1 MSDETGNQGIIMS
14 GGTLNADQLAV
25 GKNAQVSGTVIKT
38 IGQLQDLNTP
48 ETSKLADLL
57 KQLQTAIETDESLKP
72 DDKEDALEQVQALA
86 EAGKSPKEEATK
98 KKAKN
103 AIRMLKGIIDELPT
117 ATQFVES
124 CSKLLPLIVKLFGLG
139 F

>member
-1 MSDETGNQGIIMS
+1 MEQLRVLEKQQVLQSI
-14 GGTLNADQLAV
+14 LNIF
-25 GKNAQVSGTVIKT
+25 KNAQVSGNVIKT

-48 ETSKLADLL
+48 ETSELADLL
-57 KQLQTAIETDESLKP
+57 KKLQTAIETDKSLLP

-86 EAGKSPKEEATK
+86 EAGKNPKEKATK

-103 AIRMLKGIIDELPT
+103 AIRTLKGIIDELPT
-117 ATQFVES
+117 ATEFVES